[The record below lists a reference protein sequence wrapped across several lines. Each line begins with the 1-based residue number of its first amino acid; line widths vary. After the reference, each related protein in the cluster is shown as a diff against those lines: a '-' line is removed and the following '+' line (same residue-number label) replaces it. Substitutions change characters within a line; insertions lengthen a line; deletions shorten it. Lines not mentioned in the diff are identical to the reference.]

1 MSHLQDYNHNQQS
14 VPEELIDITMLHVQ
28 SLDSIIA
35 VGMSTI
41 TWPSLD
47 ISVYIV
53 GFEKVTVGDKE

>member
-1 MSHLQDYNHNQQS
+1 VSHLQDYNHNQQS

-28 SLDSIIA
+28 SLDSLIA

-41 TWPSLD
+41 TWLSLD